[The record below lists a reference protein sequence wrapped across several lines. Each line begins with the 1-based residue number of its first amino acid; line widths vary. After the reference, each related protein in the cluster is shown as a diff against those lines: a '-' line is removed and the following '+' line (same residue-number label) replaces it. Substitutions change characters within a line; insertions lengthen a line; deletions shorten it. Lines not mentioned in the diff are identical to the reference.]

1 MLKVSKLVPSMPTR
15 VKLVTSSI
23 SWPTKSNVRSK
34 VWPVMEWTI
43 GLGFFSL
50 PKISSNLPLAVKA
63 WLSGSELSFQLRF
76 QQILRI
82 YLSWGRAFLWAV
94 WKRIYQ
100 FSYTNLEGYRYASVW
115 LVSVTGFW
123 LVSVTVLPLRGFPS
137 TRLVFPRSS
146 SSTSK
151 SWYVKSIELEPV
163 ACNV

>member
-23 SWPTKSNVRSK
+23 SWPTKFNVRSK
-34 VWPVMEWTI
+34 VWPVMEWTK
-43 GLGFFSL
+43 GLGFFFL

-63 WLSGSELSFQLRF
+63 WLSGSELSFKLRF

-82 YLSWGRAFLWAV
+82 NLSWGRAFLKAV

-115 LVSVTGFW
+115 FAFFW

-151 SWYVKSIELEPV
+151 SWYVKSIGLEPV